1 MRSFLIICKSI
12 HLGNTLKIA
21 NEMAKILE
29 CKILEPEKVRA
40 EYLEEADII
49 GLGSGIYYG
58 RHHISIFKLLEKY
71 SFKGK
76 RVFIF
81 YTSAF
86 RRIKFFNGCEEKLL
100 NELKKRGAEIVGVF
114 QCRGKSMYGPFKLL
128 GGICKGRPNERDLA
142 RAREFAEKLRQ
153 RFS

>member
-1 MRSFLIICKSI
+1 MSSFLIICKSI

-29 CKILEPEKVRA
+29 CKVLEPEKVEA
-40 EYLEEADII
+40 EDIEEAEVI

-58 RHHISIFKLLEKY
+58 RHHTSIFKLLDKY

-76 RVFIF
+76 RVFVF

-86 RRIKFFNGCEEKLL
+86 RKVKFLNGCEDKLL
-100 NELKKRGAEIVGVF
+100 NKLRKHGAEIIGVF
-114 QCRGKSMYGPFKLL
+114 QCRGESRLL
-128 GGICKGRPNERDLA
+128 GGVCKGRPDERDLA
-142 RAREFAEKLRQ
+142 RAREFAEKLKKK
-153 RFS
+153 FS